1 VFTFPPATAGEYLIE
16 LVVVD
21 EGGCRDSLVQAVM
34 VQESFV
40 LFIPTSF
47 TPDMDGLNDAWFIQG
62 IDVDASDF
70 EVWVFNRWGDVVY
83 NSRSMDEP
91 WVGNVQGGSYFAPND
106 TYFYRIET
114 VSLATR
120 ERKLVTGTITLTR

>member
-1 VFTFPPATAGEYLIE
+1 
-16 LVVVD
+16 
-21 EGGCRDSLVQAVM
+21 
-34 VQESFV
+34 
-40 LFIPTSF
+40 
-47 TPDMDGLNDAWFIQG
+47 
-62 IDVDASDF
+62 
-70 EVWVFNRWGDVVY
+70 
-83 NSRSMDEP
+83 MDEP